1 MTRNHACGGPAV
13 RASGRVRAVASGLV
27 LLGVLAA
34 APPATAQSVR
44 GIVSDGVTGAPIA
57 LATVTLVA
65 ATGERLATFLT
76 TDEGFFSL
84 ETDDPGPFLVR
95 ATALGYAPARAGP
108 LEMTEGSLQV
118 VELRMTAAP
127 IGIEGLV
134 VEGEGRVGNYLTQKG
149 FWERY
154 QEGRGQFLTPG
165 EVVASDAMFTPH
177 LLRGLKHIVPQYGA
191 APWAVWPMLGITEAR
206 ACEPRIF
213 VDGVWVNRPE
223 FGLRETLGLDD
234 IVPIERITA
243 VEVYNGPF
251 QAPILYQGTTGT
263 GGNSC
268 GVILFWTG

>member
-1 MTRNHACGGPAV
+1 MWRIR
-13 RASGRVRAVASGLV
+13 RAQADARHIVVGLA
-27 LLGVLAA
+27 LAGTLTVS
-34 APPATAQSVR
+34 APLAAQSVR
-44 GIVSDGVTGAPIA
+44 GIVSDGATGAPIA

-65 ATGERLATFLT
+65 PTGERLATFLT

-108 LEMTEGSLQV
+108 LEMTEGALQV

-154 QEGRGQFLTPG
+154 QEGRGEFLTPG
-165 EVVASDAMFTPH
+165 EVIASDAMFTPH
-177 LLRGLKHIVPQYGA
+177 LLRGLKHVVPQYGA

-213 VDGVWVNRPE
+213 VDDVWVNRPE

-234 IVPIERITA
+234 IVPIERVTA
-243 VEVYNGPF
+243 VEVYNGSF
-251 QAPILYQGTTGT
+251 QAPIRYQGTTGI